1 MSDEK
6 KQIMV
11 GYKDSHTSMLTGK
24 IKVTKKYLWQIN
36 KNGKIL
42 NNRIFLFYDF

>member
-1 MSDEK
+1 MKK

-24 IKVTKKYLWQIN
+24 IKVTKKYSRQTNENDKYWIIGLC
-36 KNGKIL
+36 
-42 NNRIFLFYDF
+42 